1 MGHDHSSNNLKIA
14 FFINLLFTI
23 IEILGGILTNSVAIM
38 SDAVHDLGDSIS
50 LFFSLI
56 MERVSKKEGNKN
68 LTFGYKRYSLLGAI
82 FSAVVLIFGS
92 TFVLYNAI
100 IRIFT
105 VEEVHAEGMLYMAI
119 AGILFNGLAVFRLKK
134 DKSINSRVVFLH
146 LLEDVLGWIAILV
159 ISIIMIFIDLPILD
173 PILSIV
179 TSVFVL
185 SRIVP
190 TFIKIGRIF
199 MQYRPDDIEVE
210 AIKNLSMKIKGVI
223 ELHDIHLWS
232 LDGINHVVSLHAVI
246 NKNVEITEYTKI
258 KEKLKLS
265 IKEMGIGHITVEIED
280 SSENCNG
287 CKQEKI

>member
-23 IEILGGILTNSVAIM
+23 IEIVGGILTNSVAIM

-258 KEKLKLS
+258 KEKLKRS